1 MSISPRPE
9 CKHTRL
15 THCIKNPMLCY
26 CNETI
31 TLSNKFCRVKYETKT
46 WYKMSWLLAPYRVYL
61 HKVRSV
67 ECLRETEGPST
78 LCYFKHRKNN
88 LTTQQELFTTAPSL
102 LPRLCDTFLHHRF
115 ASESLQIRRHHSWDQ
130 GPALMPAIAHLSKS
144 NWYIFLSHSCLVVE
158 CVLLLW
164 KAMCRTKFYIFYV
177 IVFSYY
183 HIPLDKI
190 F

>member
-1 MSISPRPE
+1 MKL
-9 CKHTRL
+9 KHD
-15 THCIKNPMLCY
+15 
-26 CNETI
+26 
-31 TLSNKFCRVKYETKT
+31 TKCHGY
-46 WYKMSWLLAPYRVYL
+46 WHRIEFYL

-78 LCYFKHRKNN
+78 LYFKHRKNK
-88 LTTQQELFTTAPSL
+88 LTIQQELFTTAPSL

-115 ASESLQIRRHHSWDQ
+115 ASESLQIRRHQSWDQ

>member
-1 MSISPRPE
+1 MKL
-9 CKHTRL
+9 KHD
-15 THCIKNPMLCY
+15 
-26 CNETI
+26 
-31 TLSNKFCRVKYETKT
+31 TKCHGY
-46 WYKMSWLLAPYRVYL
+46 WHRIEFYL

-78 LCYFKHRKNN
+78 LCYFKHRKNK
-88 LTTQQELFTTAPSL
+88 LTIQQELFTTAPSL

-130 GPALMPAIAHLSKS
+130 GPALMPTIAHLSKS

-164 KAMCRTKFYIFYV
+164 KAMCRTKLYIFYV